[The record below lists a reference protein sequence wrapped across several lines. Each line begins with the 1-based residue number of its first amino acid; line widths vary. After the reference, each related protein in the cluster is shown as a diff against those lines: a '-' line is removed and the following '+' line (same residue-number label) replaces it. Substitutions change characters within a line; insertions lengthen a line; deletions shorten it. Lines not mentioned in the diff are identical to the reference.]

1 LRFVPFPSILTRSLS
16 ENSTMAKRQVTYQ
29 EATNE
34 SLIKYYALVVP
45 CLIAIQAVLW
55 INIQRLPVS
64 MIYFLVVM
72 CFIFLG
78 IVNGIVVIH
87 ILQMMRKIP
96 EALIVQD
103 RNMHII
109 WSIGL
114 VSLISFF
121 GFLCWRIPYLPLNIP
136 ISYSV
141 SQAGGLL
148 LGVPENLL
156 VYPFIGAILYSI
168 NLLFSNIIYA
178 INKFS
183 AYLLAGSSLILIVF
197 LSIIVYAD
205 LLMSHLW

>member
-1 LRFVPFPSILTRSLS
+1 
-16 ENSTMAKRQVTYQ
+16 MAKRQVTYQ